1 MPTFSITPSTTD
13 IIRAD
18 DKGYAEVIYTVTNT
32 SARPV
37 RGIAKVK
44 PLDQTKQE
52 WLKLKGEPE
61 RDFAIAGTQQYIV
74 AFEGPVLPP
83 TADANAGAGGVASAG
98 AAPAAMPS
106 RYPFRL
112 DVAVATNM
120 DEDFTEGPVVTVLA
134 AIGVKK
140 KSFPFWIIPIAAVL
154 LIGIAIGLFFLLRPS
169 NVVVPNVV
177 GKSLD
182 DAKAELEK
190 ADLVA
195 VEEETQVTNNAPSG
209 QVLEQTPQEGENV
222 REGSEIR
229 LVVEGAQPRVT
240 VPDVVKR
247 LLDDATQRITDAG
260 LTVVTVAT
268 PMTAGFQVNQV
279 VTQKPGPNE
288 QAPPGSSVELTVAAE
303 KLVPVPDVKFN
314 PLAIAKKKLADAG
327 LVAEEQTPELAPAN
341 VAPGNIKSQNPQP
354 GVQVPEKSPVKL
366 VVAAVPVQ
374 VPLLK
379 DKKIAEAQFLLQQRG
394 LEMVVFGTYTA
405 ANANTVLITGQYP
418 PAFGSAAKGSRVTAF
433 IPCKTGNCQWV
444 TWAGSNVKTVVSAT
458 SSAIQK

>member
-1 MPTFSITPSTTD
+1 MATFSITPSTTD
-13 IIRAD
+13 TIRAD
-18 DKGYAEVIYTVTNT
+18 EKGYAEVIYTVTNT

-61 RDFAIAGTQQYIV
+61 RDFAAAATQQYIV

-83 TADANAGAGGVASAG
+83 TADANVGAGGASSAG

-195 VEEETQVTNNAPSG
+195 VEEETQVTNNAPAG
-209 QVLEQTPQEGENV
+209 QVLEQTPQEGD
-222 REGSEIR
+222 RKS
-229 LVVEGAQPRVT
+229 VV
-240 VPDVVKR
+240 
-247 LLDDATQRITDAG
+247 
-260 LTVVTVAT
+260 
-268 PMTAGFQVNQV
+268 
-279 VTQKPGPNE
+279 
-288 QAPPGSSVELTVAAE
+288 
-303 KLVPVPDVKFN
+303 
-314 PLAIAKKKLADAG
+314 
-327 LVAEEQTPELAPAN
+327 
-341 VAPGNIKSQNPQP
+341 
-354 GVQVPEKSPVKL
+354 
-366 VVAAVPVQ
+366 
-374 VPLLK
+374 
-379 DKKIAEAQFLLQQRG
+379 
-394 LEMVVFGTYTA
+394 
-405 ANANTVLITGQYP
+405 
-418 PAFGSAAKGSRVTAF
+418 
-433 IPCKTGNCQWV
+433 
-444 TWAGSNVKTVVSAT
+444 
-458 SSAIQK
+458 